1 MSAVIMQGNS
11 SVPLSKFMHR
21 LYWVLEASAS
31 RSQVWISGTT
41 LTTVLIVRI
50 FFFFSAV
57 IESVVIQ
64 HYRDFMI
71 NSQSV
76 SRCWEECL

>member
-1 MSAVIMQGNS
+1 MSAGTMQGNS
-11 SVPLSKFMHR
+11 SVSLSKSMHR
-21 LYWVLEASAS
+21 LYWFLEASAS
-31 RSQVWISGTT
+31 GSQVWISGTT

-50 FFFFSAV
+50 FFFSAV

-76 SRCWEECL
+76 SKCWDEYL